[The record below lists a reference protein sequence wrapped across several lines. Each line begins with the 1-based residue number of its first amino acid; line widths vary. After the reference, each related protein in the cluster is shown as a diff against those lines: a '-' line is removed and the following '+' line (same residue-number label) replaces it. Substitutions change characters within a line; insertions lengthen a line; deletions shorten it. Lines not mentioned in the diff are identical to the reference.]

1 MLNGGGPV
9 GRASC
14 RPTGSIRISFGYMS
28 SIEDAEKFLE
38 FVAASFREDAPPD
51 PALVKIAGGPA
62 AAVATEA
69 AAVAAAVFLAD
80 RVAVVV
86 DPAGKEADAE
96 GGGEDRDVTQ
106 KTKTDVIAS
115 RSAAVN
121 RATAATARN
130 VAALTIRSESDGAN
144 TTGSIGNS
152 SDRNGVR
159 LQTIAVFPIK
169 SCGAYNALSWEIGAT
184 GLAYDRHWLV
194 LDQYGSCITQ
204 KQVPNMC
211 LIQPTI
217 ELSKGTLTLA
227 APGAAGA
234 SGTVTIP
241 LEPPADTAA
250 AAGTGTT
257 RICRAR
263 VCFDVVNGIDC
274 GDGVAA
280 WQVMNANAHQTAC
293 SRLHPP
299 SVELCVR
306 AHRCTSVP
314 SVHLHAANLD
324 VLPRRW

>member
-1 MLNGGGPV
+1 
-9 GRASC
+9 
-14 RPTGSIRISFGYMS
+14 MS

-51 PALVKIAGGPA
+51 PALVKVAGGPA

-69 AAVAAAVFLAD
+69 AAVAAAGLAD

-86 DPAGKEADAE
+86 DSAGKEADAE
-96 GGGEDRDVTQ
+96 GGGDDRGVTQ

-115 RSAAVN
+115 RSAAGN

-130 VAALTIRSESDGAN
+130 VAAFNNRSESDGAS
-144 TTGSIGNS
+144 TTGSICNS

-250 AAGTGTT
+250 ATGTGTT

-280 WQVMNANAHQTAC
+280 WQVYNGVMHT
-293 SRLHPP
+293 RPP
-299 SVELCVR
+299 
-306 AHRCTSVP
+306 A
-314 SVHLHAANLD
+314 
-324 VLPRRW
+324 